1 MGLRIAGALALASA
15 LALFPDLLGAGKA
28 HRVAIEGMKY
38 APDALEV
45 APGDTITWTNRDFLP
60 HTVSAGKAIESGT
73 IEANGS
79 WKYVARQKG
88 EFDYICRLHP
98 GMRARLVV
106 R

>member
-1 MGLRIAGALALASA
+1 MAFALAIVLLLSPGMLA
-15 LALFPDLLGAGKA
+15 AGKA

-38 APDALEV
+38 APETLEV
-45 APGDTITWTNRDFLP
+45 APGDTVTWTNRDFLP

-73 IEANGS
+73 IDANGS

-98 GMRARLVV
+98 GMRGRLVV